1 VSISSE
7 SSSALGD
14 HPSIDRRLF
23 AEVRSARRALIVSVG
38 VGIVVTLAVIAQMLL
53 LAHLLGWAM
62 SSRPGPFPA
71 SLVLAFLAVLVARSV
86 AVALGETLATRAG
99 ATVTSELRRSLLS
112 SLIRRG
118 PAGLVGERSG
128 AVTLSATRGLRSLEP
143 YFGRYLPA
151 IVVAVLA
158 PPAALITL
166 AVLDWPSALV
176 ALGLAL
182 LIPFA
187 MVRLGRRAAAE
198 SDRQWRRLSSMSGR
212 YLELL
217 RGIPTL
223 RALGRVDRG
232 RAEVV
237 AANEALSDSVDATLR
252 AALLSSAA
260 LEFLAGVGVG
270 LVAMLAGLRLLN
282 GSFSVVPA
290 LAVVLITPEVF
301 LPLRRAGA
309 EFHASTEGRSA
320 AAGIFEA
327 IDTLTTD
334 PASLADEASAP
345 AVAVS
350 PLDVVAVSVRY
361 AEHQVLSDVSFTLGP
376 REHLVLEGPS
386 GAGKTTLLS
395 LLCGFVQPEGGAV
408 RFGGHAPGPSGWGPI
423 RRRITLVP
431 QRPHV
436 FAASVR
442 DNLALGL
449 ELDDAT
455 LIEALDRVGLA
466 HLASS
471 SSGGLSRELAES
483 GLSISAGERQR
494 LGLARALVQGRPL
507 VLLDEP
513 TAHLDEATT
522 DQLRSSLSGWL
533 AERTVIEASHRS
545 GLLGLGAHHLRLE
558 ATSR

>member
-1 VSISSE
+1 MSIPTESASE
-7 SSSALGD
+7 LGD
-14 HPSIDRRLF
+14 QPSIDRRLF
-23 AEVRSARRALIVSVG
+23 AELHSARRALGVSVA
-38 VGIVVTLAVIAQMLL
+38 VGIVITLTVIAQMLL

-62 SSRPGPFPA
+62 SSRPGPFPTG
-71 SLVLAFLAVLVARSV
+71 LVLGFLAALVARSA
-86 AVALGETLATRAG
+86 AVALGEALATRAG

-112 SLIRRG
+112 SLVRRG
-118 PAGLVGERSG
+118 PVGLVGERSG
-128 AVTLSATRGLRSLEP
+128 ALTLTATRGLRSLEP

-158 PPAALITL
+158 PPVALLTL

-176 ALGLAL
+176 ALGLAML
-182 LIPFA
+182 VPFA

-198 SDRQWRRLSSMSGR
+198 SDRQWRRLASMSGR

-282 GSFSVVPA
+282 GSFQVVPA

-320 AAGIFEA
+320 ATSVFEA
-327 IDTLTTD
+327 IDEIAVSE
-334 PASLADEASAP
+334 PASPDEGPDLSMNL
-345 AVAVS
+345 S
-350 PLDVVAVSVRY
+350 PLAVVGVSVRY
-361 AEHQVLSDVSFTLGP
+361 GEHEVLRDVSFALPTGA
-376 REHLVLEGPS
+376 HLVLEGPS

-395 LLCGFVQPEGGAV
+395 LLCGFVEPERGAV
-408 RFGGHAPGPSGWGPI
+408 RYGGHEPRASTWGFV
-423 RRRITLVP
+423 RSLTTLVP

-436 FAASVR
+436 FSASVR
-442 DNLALGL
+442 DNLTLGL
-449 ELDDAT
+449 ELDDAS
-455 LIEALDRVGLA
+455 LFEALETVGLA
-466 HLASS
+466 HLASGS
-471 SSGGLSRELAES
+471 PAGLGRELAEG

-494 LGLARALVQGRPL
+494 LGLARALVQDRPL

-522 DQLRSSLSGWL
+522 EQLRQSLSGWL
-533 AERTVIEASHRS
+533 AGRTVVEATHRP
-545 GLLGLGAHHLRLE
+545 GLLGPAAQRLRLE

>member
-23 AEVRSARRALIVSVG
+23 AEVRGARRALIVSVG
-38 VGIVVTLAVIAQMLL
+38 AGIVITLAVIAQMLL

-71 SLVLAFLAVLVARSV
+71 SLVLGFLAVLVARSV

-151 IVVAVLA
+151 MVVAVLA
-158 PPAALITL
+158 PPAALLTL
-166 AVLDWPSALV
+166 AILDWPSALI

-334 PASLADEASAP
+334 PASPADEASAP
-345 AVAVS
+345 TALVS
-350 PLDVVAVSVRY
+350 PLVVADVSVRY
-361 AEHQVLSDVSFTLGP
+361 GEHQVLSHLSFTLGP
-376 REHLVLEGPS
+376 RDHLVLEGPS

-408 RFGGHAPGPSGWGPI
+408 RFGDHAPGPSGWGPI
-423 RRRITLVP
+423 RSLITLVP

-436 FAASVR
+436 FAASIR

-449 ELDDAT
+449 ELEDAT
-455 LIEALDRVGLA
+455 LLEALDRVGLA
-466 HLASS
+466 HLAPS

-494 LGLARALVQGRPL
+494 LGLARALVQDRPL

-522 DQLRSSLSGWL
+522 DQLRRSLSGWL
-533 AERTVIEASHRS
+533 AERTVIEASHRT
-545 GLLGLGAHHLRLE
+545 GLLDLGALHLRLE